1 MPRLTAEARWRLGAL
16 AVTALAFALRV
27 ANLGGQS
34 LWYDEAYTL
43 LVARRPLAELLAA
56 VASDTN
62 QPLGFLLLHLWGA
75 GGASEFYLRFLS
87 VLGGAVA
94 VPLAFGAGR
103 LLLGRAPALAGALL
117 LAVAPFPLF
126 YSQELRMYGEL
137 TGWTGLAGFGFA
149 AGWTRH
155 SRTGWVLYALGTAG
169 ALYTHLL
176 GALPCL
182 ALVGWAVPAARGQG
196 QRLRGPLLAL
206 GAAGLAFLPWA
217 VLIPAQAG
225 TVLTTFWAGPPT
237 PLSPFLSLY
246 RLLFGPFLAAGWM
259 PPLLGLLLVA
269 LSLTLLPLLH
279 RVAPPDAAGLSLLW
293 VWLATPVGGLLL
305 VSLVRS
311 VYLDRVL
318 VGCALPLCLLLG
330 WATTRVRPRPVAL
343 ALGAVLAGAAC
354 WGAAVCQL
362 APAGGKPAYAL
373 AARAVG
379 EQATPEEPVVHT
391 SDGSLLPFLV
401 YAPRLHNVLLAG
413 DPEHQ
418 QATSRAR
425 STLVTMG
432 QTPQPLPAAV
442 SSSASFWLVVS
453 LEHSTDYQ
461 QATVAAIERQY
472 RRTAEI
478 GGGGLFARRY
488 AR

>member
-1 MPRLTAEARWRLGAL
+1 MPRLTPETRWRLAAL
-16 AVTALAFALRV
+16 AVTVLAFTLRV

-43 LVARRPLAELLAA
+43 LVARRPLGELLAA

-75 GGASEFYLRFLS
+75 GGASEFYLRFPS

-94 VPLAFGAGR
+94 VPLAFAAGR
-103 LLLGRAPALAGALL
+103 LLLGPGPALAGAAL

-137 TGWTGLAGFGFA
+137 MAWCGLAGFGCA
-149 AGWTRH
+149 VGWRRR
-155 SRTGWVLYALGTAG
+155 SRTGWALYALGTAG

-182 ALVGWAVPAARGQG
+182 ALAGWVVLAARGQG
-196 QRLRGPLLAL
+196 QTLRAPLIAL
-206 GAAGLAFLPWA
+206 GVAGLAFLPWA
-217 VLIPAQAG
+217 VLIPAQAS
-225 TVLTTFWAGPPT
+225 TVLTTFWAGAPT
-237 PLSPFLSLY
+237 LLSPFLSLY

-259 PPLLGLLLVA
+259 APLLGVLLLA
-269 LSLTLLPLLH
+269 LALTLLPLLH
-279 RVAPPDAAGLSLLW
+279 RTPPDAAGLGLLW
-293 VWLATPVGGLLL
+293 VWLAAPIAGLLA

-330 WATTRVRPRPVAL
+330 WAATRVRPRPVAL
-343 ALGAVLAGAAC
+343 ALGVVLAGASC
-354 WGAAVCQL
+354 WGTVVGLADPAA
-362 APAGGKPAYAL
+362 GKPAYAL
-373 AARAVG
+373 AARAVT
-379 EQATPEEPVVHT
+379 EQAAPGEPVLHT
-391 SDGSLLPFLV
+391 SDGSLLPFLID
-401 YAPRLHNVLLAG
+401 APGLHNVLLAG

-432 QTPQPLPAAV
+432 QIPQPLEAAV
-442 SSSASFWLVVS
+442 GSAASFWLVVS
-453 LEHSTDYQ
+453 LDHSTEYQ
-461 QATVAAIERQY
+461 QTVVAAVEQQY
-472 RRTAEI
+472 RRTGEI